1 MKVLIVD
8 QFSGP
13 TPYQL
18 QQNPMPF
25 DELCAEMLAVESL
38 RYGYKTEVREIGDPA
53 TMQVPRCTT
62 VWHADE
68 KGMAQVLCYRWDT
81 SG

>member
-18 QQNPMPF
+18 QQNPMRF
-25 DELCAEMLAVESL
+25 DELCEEMLAAEGM
-38 RYGYKTEVREIGDPA
+38 RYGYKTEVREVRDVA
-53 TMQVPRCTT
+53 SMVVPRCTT
-62 VWHADE
+62 VWHADAQ
-68 KGMAQVLCYRWDT
+68 GMAAMLTCRWDT